1 MAKLTLLLAG
11 GFLGSGKTT
20 AIEQAARQLLKNG
33 RKVGVITN
41 DQGVQQVDTQ
51 FIKGQL
57 IPSGE
62 VANGCFCC
70 QYNELEKN
78 IASLALLQ
86 QTEIIFAES
95 VGTCTDLAATV
106 VNPLLSF
113 NPGRYD
119 IVLSIFAD
127 VRVLVKFLE
136 EGRSVFHDTVS
147 YIYERQLREADIIV
161 VTKIDLLSGGQLA
174 DVRRLIG
181 SAYREK
187 RVLFQNSLSEDDIG
201 RWLAAC
207 AGVDNPH
214 LRPSL
219 EIDYDIYGAG
229 EAELAWLDEELGIFT
244 TDSSAGRAAQQFCKK
259 LYDELATRGY
269 PIGHLKFL
277 IDDGKT
283 RQKLSF
289 TSMPGGHEHP
299 AASGMETDRIVVL
312 INARVQTR
320 PEMLQA
326 IVNEVILE
334 TEREASCKIT
344 EYQLSAFRPGIPRP
358 THRILSIAK

>member
-20 AIEQAARQLLKNG
+20 AIERAARHLLKNG

-70 QYNELEKN
+70 QYGELEKN
-78 IASLALLQ
+78 IESLALLQ
-86 QTEIIFAES
+86 QTDIIFAES

-127 VRVLVKFLE
+127 VRLLVRFLE
-136 EGRSVFHDTVS
+136 DGRSAFHDTVS

-161 VTKIDLLSGGQLA
+161 VSKIDLLSGRQPA
-174 DVRRLIG
+174 YSEKLIRA
-181 SAYREK
+181 AYRGK
-187 RVLFQNSLSEDDIG
+187 TVLFQNSLSAAGIE
-201 RWLAAC
+201 RWMEAC
-207 AGVDNPH
+207 AGVNNPG

-219 EIDYDIYGAG
+219 DIDYDIYGAG
-229 EAELAWLDEELGIFT
+229 EAELAWLDEEIGIVT
-244 TDSSAGRAAQQFCKK
+244 DDSSAGKAAQLFCKK
-259 LYDELATRGY
+259 LYDKLSSQGY
-269 PIGHLKFL
+269 LIGHLKFL
-277 IDDGKT
+277 IDDGKKQ
-283 RQKLSF
+283 QKISYTTL
-289 TSMPGGHEHP
+289 PGSDH
-299 AASGMETDRIVVL
+299 SDTVNIETDRIVVL

-320 PEMLQA
+320 PALLQTIMNDA
-326 IVNEVILE
+326 LVE
-334 TEREASCKIT
+334 TEREARCKIT
-344 EYQLSAFRPGIPRP
+344 EYQFSAFQPGYPRP